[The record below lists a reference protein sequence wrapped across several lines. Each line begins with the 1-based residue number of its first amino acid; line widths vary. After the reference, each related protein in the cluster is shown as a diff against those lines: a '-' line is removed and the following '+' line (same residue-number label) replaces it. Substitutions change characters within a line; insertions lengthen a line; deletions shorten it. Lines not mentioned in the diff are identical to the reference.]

1 MKEIIGSII
10 LLIIVI
16 VAVIITNDFQINE
29 CKNKGGIVVDNG
41 IGLFEYCI
49 NEKENKWKNNI
60 NGTTT

>member
-16 VAVIITNDFQINE
+16 VALIITNDFQTNE

-41 IGLFEYCI
+41 FGLFDKCI
-49 NEKENKWKNNI
+49 NKENK
-60 NGTTT
+60 

>member
-1 MKEIIGSII
+1 MKETISSII

-49 NEKENKWKNNI
+49 NEKENK
-60 NGTTT
+60 